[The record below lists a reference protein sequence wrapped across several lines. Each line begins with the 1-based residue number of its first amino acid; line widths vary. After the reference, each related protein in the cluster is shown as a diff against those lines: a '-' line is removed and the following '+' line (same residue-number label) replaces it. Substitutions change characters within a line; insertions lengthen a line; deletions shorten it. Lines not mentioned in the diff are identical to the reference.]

1 MSGWQAAVKDL
12 DAAVVQTFGREV
24 LYLPEAGGAAAI
36 RAVFQP
42 AREAEDA
49 SPGVYAVLFIRLA
62 DLPAAPARGDEVE
75 IGGVRYKVFD
85 IEADP
90 EGAAALRLRKT
101 G

>member
-1 MSGWQAAVKDL
+1 MSSWHEAVKNL

-24 LYLPEAGGAAAI
+24 LYLPEAGGEVPI

-75 IGGVRYKVFD
+75 IGGVRHKVFD
-85 IEADP
+85 IEADA
-90 EGAAALRLRKT
+90 EGGAVLKLRKT
-101 G
+101 A

>member
-1 MSGWQAAVKDL
+1 MTFPDAVSRVDEACL
-12 DAAVVQTFGREV
+12 RVFGREV
-24 LYLPEAGGAAAI
+24 TYLPEAGGQASV

-62 DLPAAPARGDEVE
+62 DLPAAPVRGDEVE
-75 IGGVRYKVFD
+75 IEGTRYKVFD
-85 IEADP
+85 IEADA
-90 EGAAALRLRKT
+90 EGAAVLRLRKA

>member
-1 MSGWQAAVKDL
+1 MNRWEAAVSGL
-12 DAAVVQTFGREV
+12 NAAVVDTFGRAV
-24 LYLPEAGGAAAI
+24 LYLPEAGGAATV

-62 DLPAAPARGDEVE
+62 DMPAAPVRGDEVE
-75 IGGVRYKVFD
+75 IEGVRYKVFD
-85 IEADP
+85 IEADA
-90 EGAAALRLRKT
+90 EGAAVLRLRKT

>member
-1 MSGWQAAVKDL
+1 MSGWEAAVRDL
-12 DAAVVQTFGREV
+12 DAAVLRTFGREV
-24 LYLPEAGGAAAI
+24 LYLPEAGGQAMI

-49 SPGVYAVLFIRLA
+49 SLGVYAVLFVRHL
-62 DLPAAPARGDEVE
+62 DLPAAPVRGDEVE

-85 IEADP
+85 IEVDS
-90 EGAAALRLRKT
+90 EGAAVLRLRKA

>member
-1 MSGWQAAVKDL
+1 MTFAGQVSRMDEACLRV
-12 DAAVVQTFGREV
+12 FGREV
-24 LYLPEAGGAAAI
+24 TYLPEAGGVASI

-49 SPGVYAVLFIRLA
+49 SPGVYAVLFIRQT
-62 DLPAAPARGDEVE
+62 DLPAPPVRGDEVE

-85 IEADP
+85 IETDS
-90 EGAAALRLRKT
+90 EGAAVLKLRKS